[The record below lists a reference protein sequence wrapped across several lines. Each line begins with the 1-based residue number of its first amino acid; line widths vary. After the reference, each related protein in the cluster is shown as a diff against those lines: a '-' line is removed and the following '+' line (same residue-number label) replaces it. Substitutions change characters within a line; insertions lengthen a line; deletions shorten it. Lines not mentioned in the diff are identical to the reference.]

1 MAGLRWVSLD
11 RMRRAASGALLSA
24 VLSALPALATLP
36 AAAQGQPPAA
46 QGGGG
51 ALTPPPVVDPKKVET
66 TPVAPAAR
74 TFAPQEVTL
83 SPVPVLTLT
92 GSATWEEAFEKL
104 LASVKQADAEL
115 KRLGL
120 ARAGDTFIVYTSSDD
135 LSFEYEIQVPFSGT
149 TIQKPGD
156 GMKLGGSHAGKVLK
170 FTHTGSFA
178 DMDNTYEQIANY
190 LDEKNVEQNDMYI
203 EQYRTDIVTGS
214 PEALTIDILVPV
226 P

>member
-1 MAGLRWVSLD
+1 MAGSRWVSLD
-11 RMRRAASGALLSA
+11 RVRVAGACALLGASLGA
-24 VLSALPALATLP
+24 ALVPLP
-36 AAAQGQPPAA
+36 AAAQGQSA
-46 QGGGG
+46 QPGTDG

-66 TPVAPAAR
+66 TPVAPAGR
-74 TFAPQEVTL
+74 TFAPQEITL
-83 SPVPVLTLT
+83 SPVPVLTLA

-104 LASVKQADAEL
+104 VASVKQTDAEL
-115 KRLGL
+115 QRLGL
-120 ARAGDTFIVYTSSDD
+120 ARSGDTFIVYTSSDD

-149 TIQKPGD
+149 TTRKPGE

-170 FTHTGSFA
+170 FTHAGSFA

-214 PEALTIDILVPV
+214 PDALTIDILVPV